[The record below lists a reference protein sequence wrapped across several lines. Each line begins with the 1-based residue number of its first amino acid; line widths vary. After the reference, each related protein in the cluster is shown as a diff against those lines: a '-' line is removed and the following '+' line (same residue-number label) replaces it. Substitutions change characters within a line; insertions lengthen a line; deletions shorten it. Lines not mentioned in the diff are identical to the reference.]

1 MTPLAYVLIAVIP
14 LTAFVTVALALIP
27 GRPGPGR
34 ALDSD
39 QISARI
45 EALDAQLAGRP
56 IGTDRQTR
64 QLRRERRR
72 LHDEL
77 LRRGLGRSA

>member
-1 MTPLAYVLIAVIP
+1 MTPLAYALIVIVP
-14 LTAFVTVALALIP
+14 LTAFVTVALALLP

-39 QISARI
+39 EISARI
-45 EALDAQLAGRP
+45 AALDAQLGSTS
-56 IGTDRQTR
+56 GGDRQTR

-72 LHDEL
+72 LHEEL
-77 LRRGLGRSA
+77 LRRGHGRSV